1 MEIDPEA
8 HIDHGAPLPPY
19 RQLAGILAARIE
31 RGDWQPNRA
40 IPSESQLVQEY
51 GLARATVRRTIAV
64 LVDQGVL
71 FVVPQRGTFV
81 KPASKT

>member
-1 MEIDPEA
+1 MEFDPDA
-8 HIDHGAPLPPY
+8 HIDHGAPLSPY
-19 RQLAGILAARIE
+19 RQLAGILAARIS

-51 GLARATVRRTIAV
+51 GLARATVRRAIAV
-64 LVDQGVL
+64 LVDEGAL

-81 KPASKT
+81 APNDQ